1 MNTTDMEL
9 TPAELE
15 MIRLKR
21 EQLELAKKEEEAKKA
36 IQLEKDIIVKEEYIK
51 KAIAKDLEQINAAN
65 TFATDLGSDYTVEIQ
80 DRDEEVKIMG
90 DYINKENGFDR
101 HVLWSKQFKRKTA
114 TISRSIAGVGEYRIS
129 VAEQITYSSK
139 WSTRGTSQGY
149 KMYISGPGIEWKQQ
163 NRAYARAT
171 KVNEV
176 IKAAMDQID
185 YEKKQAEAKKNA
197 VQTTV
202 DRFTAEYPD
211 AEVTTDKGWESGY
224 GSRKYI
230 STPYDIVRV
239 KFANGCSI
247 SYRVYGDGSL
257 LRLAFN
263 LPGAKD
269 EATFRNNLS
278 QMKF

>member
-1 MNTTDMEL
+1 MNMTDMEL
-9 TPAELE
+9 TPSELE

-51 KAIAKDLEQINAAN
+51 KTLAKDREQINAAN
-65 TFATDLGSDYTVEIQ
+65 TFATDLGSDYIVYVQ

-101 HVLWSKQFKRKTA
+101 HVLWSKQFKRKNA

-129 VAEQITYSSK
+129 VGEQITYSSK

-149 KMYISGPGIEWKQQ
+149 KMYVNGPDIDWKQQ

-176 IKAAMDQID
+176 IKEAVSR
-185 YEKKQAEAKKNA
+185 YEYRKSAEESKKNA
-197 VQTTV
+197 LACTV
-202 DRFTAEYPD
+202 AKMQKDYPNAKVEIGYD
-211 AEVTTDKGWESGY
+211 YERSYKGGLGTKFDTVTITFENKVWV
-224 GSRKYI
+224 
-230 STPYDIVRV
+230 T
-239 KFANGCSI
+239 
-247 SYRVYGDGSL
+247 YRVYSDGSL
-257 LRLAFN
+257 SRCKMSFPNEKNAWDNMQTLNEL
-263 LPGAKD
+263 
-269 EATFRNNLS
+269 
-278 QMKF
+278 KF